1 MADRLTH
8 RLTWNAWLA
17 HLDALSRA
25 CSGASRYDAPE
36 MVRELNA
43 LIERAPSLACH
54 EGLAAVDSV
63 RLEALLDLGMAD
75 GALLAMLDKDAGFIA
90 SRGRG
95 DNYFV
100 TVVLPGT
107 GREEAAFGA
116 SLALAGVRAVILSLC
131 APALNVVDPLLA
143 LATLPAA
150 LH

>member
-25 CSGASRYDAPE
+25 CSGASRRDAPE
-36 MVRELNA
+36 MVRELNS
-43 LIERAPSLACH
+43 LIARAPSLTCH
-54 EGLAAVDSV
+54 EGMVALDAV
-63 RLEALLDLGMAD
+63 RLESLLDLGMAD
-75 GALLAMLDKDAGFIA
+75 GAMLAMLDKDAGFIA

-100 TVVLPGT
+100 TIILPGH

-116 SLALAGVRAVILSLC
+116 SLALAGVRAVIMSLC
-131 APALNVVDPLLA
+131 APALAVNDA
-143 LATLPAA
+143 LMANAKLPAA